1 MRIYIKEIGKMKK
14 LIGVVIIIASIA
26 GGVYLGGWILFI
38 KPILDACAAFDTG
51 TLTST
56 VIVIT
61 ILKCIFASV
70 AGGTIAY
77 IGVAIGSF
85 IASE

>member
-1 MRIYIKEIGKMKK
+1 MKK
-14 LIGVVIIIASIA
+14 LIGVMIIIASIA

-38 KPILDACAAFDTG
+38 RPILDACAAFDTG

-61 ILKCIFASV
+61 ILKCIIASTV
-70 AGGTIAY
+70 GGVIAY

-85 IASE
+85 ILQE

>member
-1 MRIYIKEIGKMKK
+1 MKK

-38 KPILDACAAFDTG
+38 KPLIAACAAFDTG
-51 TLTST
+51 TLSST

-61 ILKCIFASV
+61 ILKCIFASAV
-70 AGGTIAY
+70 GGVIAY
-77 IGVAIGSF
+77 IGVVVGSF
-85 IASE
+85 IVLE

>member
-1 MRIYIKEIGKMKK
+1 MKK
-14 LIGVVIIIASIA
+14 LIGVIIIIASIA

-38 KPILDACAAFDTG
+38 KPILAACAAFDTG

-56 VIVIT
+56 VIFIT
-61 ILKCIFASV
+61 VLKCIFASAV
-70 AGGTIAY
+70 GGVIAY

>member
-1 MRIYIKEIGKMKK
+1 MKK

-26 GGVYLGGWILFI
+26 GGLYLGGWILFI
-38 KPILDACAAFDTG
+38 KPILAACAAFDTG

-56 VIVIT
+56 VIAIT
-61 ILKCIFASV
+61 ILKCIFASA
-70 AGGTIAY
+70 AGVVSAY